1 VSSGSITLAQVAE
14 RTAVLVIAC
23 NRCERAG
30 RYPMATLIARHEY
43 DFTVP
48 ELLLR
53 RLSDDCTKRASIS
66 IYNLCGVHCPE
77 LSEWFLAHPVDPA
90 V

>member
-1 VSSGSITLAQVAE
+1 MASGALTLAQVAE
-14 RTAVLVIAC
+14 HTEVLAVAC

-30 RYPMATLIARHEY
+30 RYPIATLIARHGY

-48 ELLLR
+48 ELLR

-77 LSEWFLAHPVDPA
+77 LSEWFLAHPVGPA